1 MKPSLW
7 AGVDWSEHLN
17 DVAVV
22 DRSGQVVARARVEE
36 SPEGVKQV
44 LRLLG
49 GLRSSHRHS
58 RKHVPIGIESTRS
71 LLVDALRTAGQTVV
85 AINPTV
91 VDRYRGQLTPTKRKS
106 DKGDAALLADILRT
120 HGHRHRSLPEDS
132 ESAEAIG
139 VLVRAHWQAQ
149 HTRQYQHNRL
159 RSLLREFHP
168 AAMTAWADLR
178 GKLLRSEARA
188 VLRLA
193 PTPTSAARLTTRQLR
208 NALADAG
215 RTRMLDHHAER
226 LHTLF
231 HARVLR
237 RRPAVEDAMGVQAM
251 ACLDMLDLACAN
263 IDTLTERIEDA
274 FLRHPQAKVYL
285 SFPGVGVLTG
295 ARLLAEI
302 GDDRLRFAD
311 ARGLRAYAGAAP
323 LTWASSTS
331 TSVTHRRIANL
342 RLKATGHT
350 WAFATLTRSAGCRA
364 HYDRRRAKGDR
375 HAAAL
380 RHLYGRLLGCLYHC
394 LAADELYDEQVA
406 FPAQQREIVEG

>member
-1 MKPSLW
+1 MFT
-7 AGVDWSEHLN
+7 AGVDWSENLN

-22 DRSGQVVARARVEE
+22 DRSGEVVARARVEE
-36 SPEGVKQV
+36 SPEGVKQL
-44 LRLLG
+44 LRLLA

-58 RKHVPIGIESTRS
+58 RKQVPIGIESTRS
-71 LLVDALRTAGQTVV
+71 LLVEGLRAAGQTVI

-91 VDRYRGQLTPTKRKS
+91 VDHYRGQLTPTKRKS

-120 HGHRHRSLPEDS
+120 HGHRHRSLPENS
-132 ESAEAIG
+132 ESAEAVA

-149 HTRQYQHNRL
+149 RTRQYQYNRL
-159 RSLLREFHP
+159 RSLLREYHP
-168 AAMTAWADLR
+168 AALTAWADLPGR
-178 GKLLRSEARA
+178 LLRPEARA

-193 PTPTSAARLTTRQLR
+193 PTPSSAARLTIRQLR
-208 NALADAG
+208 RTLAEAG
-215 RTRMLDHHAER
+215 RTRLLDQHADR

-231 HARVLR
+231 RATVLR
-237 RRPAVEDAMGVQAM
+237 RRPGVEEAMGVQAL
-251 ACLDMLDLACAN
+251 ACLDMLDLACATV
-263 IDTLTERIEDA
+263 DALAERIEDA
-274 FLRHPQAKVYL
+274 FLRHPQAKIYL

-302 GDDRLRFAD
+302 GDDPLRFAD

-350 WAFATLTRSAGCRA
+350 WAFATLTRSLGCRA
-364 HYDRRRAKGDR
+364 HYDRRREQGDR
-375 HAAAL
+375 YAAAL
-380 RHLYGRLLGCLYHC
+380 RHLFGRLLGCLHRC
-394 LAADELYDEQVA
+394 LAREELYDEQVA
-406 FPAQQREIVEG
+406 FPARRPDALEG